1 MFALFARSICA
12 HCLPGPSSTQ
22 EPSLPSLSPSLII
35 SSVPTIGL
43 LSLAVTFL
51 FFARLTVPTGTRKS
65 GRLALVGRSR
75 LVTLRGTGVPT
86 KSGGGSLV
94 FKGTL
99 SCATAAIVSSSAV
112 RTARFLTSIFIIVSG
127 FHFFG
132 SDGKSRLRGNGV
144 VRFVDSIFAA
154 ESFIAGAIQFCRAA
168 DGVEKVLQGGLMRRL
183 IEKYRNFI
191 FRELCG
197 FAHVNLCG
205 VCCRSRFGAD
215 IALLDQVVP

>member
-65 GRLALVGRSR
+65 GRLAFVGRSR

-86 KSGGGSLV
+86 KRGGGSLV

-99 SCATAAIVSSSAV
+99 SCATAAGAARSAI
-112 RTARFLTSIFIIVSG
+112 RTARFFTTIFIIVSG
-127 FHFFG
+127 FHFFR

-144 VRFVDSIFAA
+144 IRFVDSIFAA

-168 DGVEKVLQGGLMRRL
+168 NGVEKVFQVRLMRRFV
-183 IEKYRNFI
+183 EKHRNFI
-191 FRELCG
+191 FRQLCG
-197 FAHVNLCG
+197 FAYVHLRGVRCG
-205 VCCRSRFGAD
+205 SRPGAD
-215 IALLDQVVP
+215 ISLLDQVVP